1 MKTFFPLLRLIRRR
15 RPAAGWRGDAGT
27 ERTEMHMRKK
37 MLLMLLAGVL
47 CLSLA
52 GCGQGGALPEEEDSP
67 QTREP
72 TEEADSPTEET
83 DGSAD
88 GEDSPEEE
96 APQYTDNFSV
106 DAAAVADFAEQ
117 IQAAMANR
125 DLEALA
131 DLAAYPLYVGFAEG
145 GESVESREDF
155 LALGAE
161 RIFSEEMLS
170 EIAGADTEGL
180 EASMAG
186 FSLTT
191 NGRPNVIFGASGGRL
206 AIVGMNY

>member
-1 MKTFFPLLRLIRRR
+1 M
-15 RPAAGWRGDAGT
+15 
-27 ERTEMHMRKK
+27 
-37 MLLMLLAGVL
+37 
-47 CLSLA
+47 
-52 GCGQGGALPEEEDSP
+52 
-67 QTREP
+67 
-72 TEEADSPTEET
+72 
-83 DGSAD
+83 
-88 GEDSPEEE
+88 
-96 APQYTDNFSV
+96 

>member
-1 MKTFFPLLRLIRRR
+1 
-15 RPAAGWRGDAGT
+15 
-27 ERTEMHMRKK
+27 MHMRKK